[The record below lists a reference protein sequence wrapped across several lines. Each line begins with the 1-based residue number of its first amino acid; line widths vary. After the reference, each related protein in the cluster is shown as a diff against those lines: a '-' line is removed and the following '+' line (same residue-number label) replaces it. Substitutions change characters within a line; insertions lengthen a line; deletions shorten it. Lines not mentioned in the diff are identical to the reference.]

1 KLLLEEQMATLSPQL
16 LTAAA
21 QQNLRPGRKKSL
33 SPAASLHLAGE
44 ILAVASGLKPALLY
58 DYNSV
63 GVDKIEN
70 YLLQIQGIG
79 LTKHRLHLLNIAD
92 NVLILNLEKTALWLE
107 MLLLTN
113 KVPFIDV
120 SASRTCPGHCEPEYV
135 ESIKG
140 HIAEILAHVKT
151 LPNITSQP
159 VTTSEIFSSDWNL
172 CTIFG
177 VLLGYPASY
186 TFTSEQGFDNCL
198 SLTPLRVFTVQ
209 ASCCRISKDL
219 RVRIYSF
226 SVPENLHLAMKEALD
241 AWSGNLKDVFSVQN
255 DFANLCIS
263 TEVVSLAAVAL

>member
-1 KLLLEEQMATLSPQL
+1 MATLSPQL
-16 LTAAA
+16 LIAAA
-21 QQNLRPGRKKSL
+21 QQNLRPGRKKGL
-33 SPAASLHLAGE
+33 LPAGSLHLAGE

-63 GVDKIEN
+63 GVDKIKN
-70 YLLQIQGIG
+70 YLQQIQGIG
-79 LTKHRLHLLNIAD
+79 LTRHRLHLLNVAD

-120 SASRTCPGHCEPEYV
+120 SASRPCPGCCEPEYM
-135 ESIKG
+135 ESIKS

-151 LPNITSQP
+151 LSSIPSQP
-159 VTTSEIFSSDWNL
+159 VTTSEIFSADWNL

-186 TFTSEQGFDNCL
+186 TFTTEQGFDNCL

-226 SVPENLHLAMKEALD
+226 SVPENLYLALKEGLD
-241 AWSGNLKDVFSVQN
+241 AWSGNLKDVFSAQN

>member
-1 KLLLEEQMATLSPQL
+1 MAALSPQL
-16 LTAAA
+16 LIAAA

-33 SPAASLHLAGE
+33 SPAGSLHLAGE
-44 ILAVASGLKPALLY
+44 ILAVASGLKPAFLY

-63 GVDKIEN
+63 GVDKIRS
-70 YLLQIQGIG
+70 YLQQIQGAG
-79 LTKHRLHLLNIAD
+79 LTRCRLHLLSIAG
-92 NVLILNLEKTALWLE
+92 NVLILNLEKTAWWLE
-107 MLLLTN
+107 MLLLSN

-120 SASRTCPGHCEPEYV
+120 SASRMCPGPCEPEYI

-151 LPNITSQP
+151 LVGVTSQP
-159 VTTSEIFSSDWNL
+159 ITTSEIFSASWNL

-177 VLLGYPASY
+177 VLLGYPVSY
-186 TFTSEQGFDNCL
+186 AFTTEHGFNNCL

-226 SVPENLHLAMKEALD
+226 SVPENLYGALKEGLD
-241 AWSGNLKDVFSVQN
+241 AWSGNLKDIFSAQN

-263 TEVVSLAAVAL
+263 TEVVSLTAIAL